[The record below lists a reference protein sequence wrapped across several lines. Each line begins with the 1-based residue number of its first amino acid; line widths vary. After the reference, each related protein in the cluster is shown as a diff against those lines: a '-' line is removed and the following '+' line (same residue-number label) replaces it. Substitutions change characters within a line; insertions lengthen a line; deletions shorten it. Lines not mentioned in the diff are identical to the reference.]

1 MYTNQNERVLRL
13 RDLVL
18 GARCRWRQVLTAAV
32 AGALLLGLGAGILAG
47 LWANDLQAQ
56 QQAQAEFQRQY
67 EAYAAKLEYLQE
79 DIERLRSYTAQ
90 QQRYLKESVLMNI
103 DPYCSFG
110 ASWNLYVT
118 STAAASDVL
127 LLAYQTELSSSDA
140 LQAVAQQVQVSSK
153 YLKEL
158 FSIRMNT
165 DSDGKPNHFLTV
177 TIRYP
182 NGEGAMEILE
192 AMHSLVPEIQRR
204 LRQSLGSHT
213 VSHSFTGAVCGV
225 DLDLANHQRS
235 EANRL
240 SQYETSLQAQ
250 ETALEGLRPPISMSM
265 TSVEAVLLGL
275 AGLFCGAVLG
285 WGAGL
290 VWQCFRI
297 AGQGL
302 VLSAV
307 ELEENLGIRVL
318 GTVASGSP
326 KGSWDQRF
334 LRKKGLMLQNTPENN
349 ALVAAAVAAVR
360 KNGKAILIAGQG
372 AQGVRQALGSLPDIS
387 CCGEFFGEPGALEKA
402 EAVILAVSRGKTR
415 YEDLNRQL
423 RWIREEKKPLLG
435 LLLEEY

>member
-32 AGALLLGLGAGILAG
+32 TGALILGLGAGILAG
-47 LWANDLQAQ
+47 LWANDPTAQ
-56 QQAQAEFQRQY
+56 QQAQAEYQRQY
-67 EAYAAKLEYLQE
+67 GAYLAKMEYLQE
-79 DIERLRSYTAQ
+79 DIERLRVYTAQ

-118 STAAASDVL
+118 STTAASDVL
-127 LLAYQTELSSSDA
+127 LLAYQTELSSSDT
-140 LQAVAQQVQVSSK
+140 LQAVAQQVQLSAK

-158 FSIRMNT
+158 YSLRMNT
-165 DSDGKPNHFLTV
+165 DSDGKPNLFLTV

-182 NGEGAMEILE
+182 NGEGALEILE

-204 LRQSLGSHT
+204 LRQTLGNHT

-225 DLDLANHQRS
+225 DLDLATHQRS

-240 SQYETSLQAQ
+240 NQYETALQAQ
-250 ETALEGLRPPISMSM
+250 ETALEGLRPPIS
-265 TSVEAVLLGL
+265 TALRPVDAVLLGL

-285 WGAGL
+285 WGAGIA
-290 VWQCFRI
+290 WQCFRI

-302 VLSAV
+302 VLSAG
-307 ELEENLGIRVL
+307 ELEDNLGIRVL
-318 GTVASGSP
+318 GTVANAAEKSQ
-326 KGSWDQRF
+326 WDLRF
-334 LRKKGLMLQNTPENN
+334 LQKKGLRTENTPESN
-349 ALVAAAVAAVR
+349 ALVAAAVAGA
-360 KNGKAILIAGQG
+360 GKGIRGLLITGQG
-372 AQGVRQALGSLPDIS
+372 AQGARQALGSGPDIFY
-387 CCGEFFGEPGALEKA
+387 CRELFGEPGALERAK
-402 EAVILAVSRGKTR
+402 AVILAVSRGKTR
-415 YEDLNRQL
+415 YEDLYRQI

-435 LLLEEY
+435 FLLEEY